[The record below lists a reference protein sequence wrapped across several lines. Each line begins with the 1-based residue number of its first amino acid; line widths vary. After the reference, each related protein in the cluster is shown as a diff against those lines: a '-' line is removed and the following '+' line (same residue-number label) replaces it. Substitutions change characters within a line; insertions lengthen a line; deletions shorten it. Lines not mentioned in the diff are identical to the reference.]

1 MTAARKDSLLEDT
14 MHLKDLDGVSEHFDN
29 NKLGDNN
36 ENLFNMRAAIDP
48 DAMNIQVKD
57 RTSSHDLTQY

>member
-1 MTAARKDSLLEDT
+1 